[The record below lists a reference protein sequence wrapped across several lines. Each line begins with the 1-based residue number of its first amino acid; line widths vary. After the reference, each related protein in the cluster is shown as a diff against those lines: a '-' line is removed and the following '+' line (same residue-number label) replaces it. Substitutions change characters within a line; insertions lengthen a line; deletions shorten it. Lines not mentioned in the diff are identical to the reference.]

1 MALRF
6 KRCFGSGT
14 AKFGVTGGNRQ
25 AITVHMT
32 EDLITTVEGKA
43 ARLRLNRP
51 KALHAL
57 TAAMCEA
64 AIEALL
70 AWREN
75 PAVEVVLI
83 DHAEGRGFC
92 AGGDIRMLAES
103 GATDGVKAREF
114 FHTEYR
120 LNHLLFTYAKS
131 TVAFMDGITMGGGVG
146 LSLPCKYRV
155 ATEHTRFAMP
165 ETGIGLFPDVGGG
178 WYLSRLPGRAGQFL
192 ALTGARIDG
201 AECLALGLAT
211 HYLSSEALE
220 EVKAKIAA
228 DPQSIEAILDEASV
242 EPPEARIMGNLEKID
257 RLFASDRYEDILAA
271 LAADGSEW
279 AQKEL
284 ATLHTKSPQTCKVS
298 LYLLAQGAR
307 QTDFAEEMVVEY
319 RVGAHVVQRHD
330 FLEGVRAVIVDKDN
344 DPKWNPATAEDVSD
358 HLIDQIFAPLNADE
372 EWTPLS
378 F

>member
-1 MALRF
+1 MTDELL
-6 KRCFGSGT
+6 T
-14 AKFGVTGGNRQ
+14 A
-25 AITVHMT
+25 I
-32 EDLITTVEGKA
+32 DSKA

-57 TAAMCEA
+57 TTAMCEA
-64 AIEALL
+64 SIEALL
-70 AWREN
+70 EWRED

-103 GATDGVKAREF
+103 GAGDGVKAREF
-114 FHTEYR
+114 FHTEYQ
-120 LNHLLFTYAKS
+120 LNHLLFTYAKP

-155 ATEHTRFAMP
+155 ATEYTRFAMP

-211 HYLSSEALE
+211 HYLPSEALE
-220 EVKAKIAA
+220 DVKAKIAA
-228 DPQSIEAILDEASV
+228 DPQAIAAILDEASI
-242 EPPEARIMGNLEKID
+242 EPPEARIAGNLETID

-271 LAADGSEW
+271 LEEDGSEW

-284 ATLHTKSPQTCKVS
+284 AALHTKSPQTCKVS
-298 LYLLAQGAR
+298 LYLLAQGAQ
-307 QTDFAEEMVVEY
+307 QTDFADEMIVEY

-344 DPKWNPATAEDVSD
+344 APQWNPATAEGVTG

-372 EWTPLS
+372 EWAPLR
-378 F
+378 